1 MRVIVLLPL
10 LLGLSACTIREE
22 TFAPG
27 RSDAGADMMSLA
39 PGNPNIPL
47 RADGNLTCPGGF
59 AKRSEIV
66 ELRDGSAT
74 LFCE

>member
-27 RSDAGADMMSLA
+27 HDDAAADLSLA

>member
-1 MRVIVLLPL
+1 MRVVL
-10 LLGLSACTIREE
+10 LLGLLLGLPACTIREE

-27 RSDAGADMMSLA
+27 RDDTPGDMSLA

-74 LFCE
+74 LFCD